1 MENNDEIDLLELLKK
16 SVQWIHRNFKGISV
30 SILLGAIV
38 GFCYFYFSPKTYEG
52 RMVVSSEIL
61 TEAFCFRVFGELNE
75 SIKEKSFEEVAEK
88 LQISSSE
95 AALLKSIRVETNIKE
110 KIANQEKNFF
120 LIIVRTTGKKIL
132 PNLQASITKFLLGN
146 NYIKIKVN
154 ERRKLI
160 DLIEVELQ
168 SLQDLK
174 SRVYK
179 GDLFEKAKGN
189 VMFDPTEINTKSI
202 QMNERRTKLELELE
216 GGGIQ
221 LVQGFS
227 KSSMPVWPSLLISI
241 GGGIAFGL
249 FILLILLVGKF
260 VFQLSKD

>member
-1 MENNDEIDLLELLKK
+1 
-16 SVQWIHRNFKGISV
+16 
-30 SILLGAIV
+30 
-38 GFCYFYFSPKTYEG
+38 
-52 RMVVSSEIL
+52 
-61 TEAFCFRVFGELNE
+61 
-75 SIKEKSFEEVAEK
+75 
-88 LQISSSE
+88 
-95 AALLKSIRVETNIKE
+95 
-110 KIANQEKNFF
+110 
-120 LIIVRTTGKKIL
+120 
-132 PNLQASITKFLLGN
+132 LQASITKFILGN

-202 QMNERRTKLELELE
+202 QMNERRTRLELELE

-227 KSSMPVWPSLLISI
+227 KSSKPVWPTPLISI
-241 GGGIAFGL
+241 VGGIAFGL

-260 VFQLSKD
+260 AFQLSKD